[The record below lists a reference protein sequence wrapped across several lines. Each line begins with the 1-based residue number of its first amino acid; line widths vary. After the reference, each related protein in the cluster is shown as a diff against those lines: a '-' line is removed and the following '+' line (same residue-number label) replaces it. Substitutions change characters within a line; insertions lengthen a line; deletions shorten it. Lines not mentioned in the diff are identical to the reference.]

1 MILSIMLLMFFS
13 ILPKNT
19 ILFSFELVNKSISF
33 GNNVGTILLV
43 FITENT
49 NYISNTYTKP
59 LISIVEK
66 KSGLNLNINNLETRW
81 H

>member
-1 MILSIMLLMFFS
+1 MQKILSLIIYF
-13 ILPKNT
+13 
-19 ILFSFELVNKSISF
+19 ISF
-33 GNNVGTILLV
+33 IIITLALLV

-66 KSGLNLNINNLETRW
+66 KSGLNLNINNLEN
-81 H
+81 HPE